1 VASETY
7 TSSTVTQP
15 RRGGTGAP
23 AVPAPGTPESGPDS
37 WSLAGMTESQPRT
50 PRSSTPAPRL
60 RQLMGVCGWAAVLG
74 GVGLV
79 LGIRGL
85 FGVLTHS
92 APGWFEPAMS
102 LTGVIGIAL
111 TVGGFLTVHRRRAP
125 WIFLGA
131 GSVVLVVAMVLT
143 SKAF

>member
-7 TSSTVTQP
+7 TSSTVAQA
-15 RRGGTGAP
+15 RRGAVS
-23 AVPAPGTPESGPDS
+23 VPAPSGPETGPESWTPNWNASTGSAPN
-37 WSLAGMTESQPRT
+37 RT
-50 PRSSTPAPRL
+50 KGREPRL
-60 RQLMGVCGWAAVLG
+60 RAVMGVCGWAAVLG

-79 LGIRGL
+79 LGVRGL
-85 FGVLTHS
+85 IGVLTKS

-102 LTGVIGIAL
+102 LTGVVGIAL

-125 WIFLGA
+125 WAFLA
-131 GSVVLVVAMVLT
+131 AASLVLIVAMVLT

>member
-1 VASETY
+1 VATETY
-7 TSSTVTQP
+7 TSSTVAQP
-15 RRGGTGAP
+15 RRSTAGVPSPATPDAGPGG
-23 AVPAPGTPESGPDS
+23 
-37 WSLAGMTESQPRT
+37 WSLTGMTASEPRT

-85 FGVLTHS
+85 FGVITHS
-92 APGWFEPAMS
+92 APSWFEPAMS
-102 LTGVIGIAL
+102 ATGVVGIAL

-125 WIFLGA
+125 WVFLSA